1 MKSIF
6 RYPGGKSS
14 LRARIM
20 SLAPAHFAEYREPFV
35 GGGWVFFGIPKGK
48 RRWINDKDVALM
60 AVYRALRDD
69 PVRFIRA
76 CQEIKPLEAGEGNER
91 LKAVFGQF
99 AKDGN
104 MDLALRYYFLHRIT
118 FGGLPSRIRYGAV
131 HPSNPEGWN
140 IVAED
145 RLWQAAGLLCN
156 VNITADDYLP
166 LLRAPG
172 DDAWIYCDPP
182 YYVNNRLGKHSQV
195 YAHVFSEEQHV
206 LFAEHVRACPHKVLV
221 TYDGE
226 EPFIRGLYSDSR
238 FRLHTEDVV
247 YVLRSGEKRNAKEL
261 LITNYDPP
269 QGEDRI
275 ARNAAAGAG
284 HLLSLTA
291 CG

>member
-6 RYPGGKSS
+6 RYPGGKSG
-14 LRARIM
+14 LRAKIM
-20 SLAPAHFAEYREPFV
+20 RLAPAHFTEYREPFV

-48 RRWINDKDVALM
+48 RRWINDKDEALM

-69 PVRFIRA
+69 PVKFIRA
-76 CQEIKPLEAGEGNER
+76 CQQIKPLEVGEGNER
-91 LKAVFGQF
+91 LKAFFDQF
-99 AKDGN
+99 AKDEG
-104 MDLALRYYFLHRIT
+104 MDPALRYYFLHRIT

-140 IVAED
+140 IVADD

-156 VNITADDYLP
+156 VKITDGDYLP
-166 LLRAPG
+166 LLQAPG
-172 DDAWIYCDPP
+172 DDVWIYCDPP

-226 EPFIRGLYSDSR
+226 EPFIRRLYSDSR
-238 FRLHTEDVV
+238 FRLHTEEVV

-269 QGEDRI
+269 QDEDRI
-275 ARNAAAGAG
+275 TGNTADDAGN
-284 HLLSLTA
+284 LLSLTA
-291 CG
+291 SW